1 MHSWED
7 FVFCTKPSNDLE
19 NFQRQARQLDP
30 NVGVQSHETV
40 LGLTYR
46 LALLKSALYVQP
58 DLQYIFR
65 PGGNGRISDALVL
78 GAQVAV
84 NF

>member
-1 MHSWED
+1 
-7 FVFCTKPSNDLE
+7 
-19 NFQRQARQLDP
+19 
-30 NVGVQSHETV
+30 VQSHETV